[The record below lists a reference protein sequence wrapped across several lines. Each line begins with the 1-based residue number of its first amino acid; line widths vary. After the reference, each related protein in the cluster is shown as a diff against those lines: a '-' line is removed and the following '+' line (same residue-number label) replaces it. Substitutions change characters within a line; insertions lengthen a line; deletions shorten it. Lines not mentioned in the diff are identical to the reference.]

1 MNCRTLFP
9 SLLFIL
15 LASSILTA
23 QQTPDSTDKRLVTI
37 LHLPVL
43 TSHDWQ
49 ALFSEAESGNAEAQ
63 YWLGRI
69 YGQGT
74 LLPKDL
80 QKSARWYQK
89 SAEQDYA
96 PAEYVVCLEHANRDS
111 AESEKC
117 MKRAA
122 EKGVPEAQF
131 WLAVAHQQV
140 VCLGIREDHEAVK
153 WFKQAAEHDNPDAQV
168 ELGRHYEDGQG
179 VEQNYTL
186 AAQWYRRAAEHV
198 PDLGGAG
205 QARNNLGNLYKA
217 GLGVPKDYVQAYMW
231 FSLAGVDQNIADVQR
246 KMTPAQ
252 ILQARQLVDD
262 WKKEHPDPAIY

>member
-1 MNCRTLFP
+1 VNQRTLFP
-9 SLLFIL
+9 SLPFIL
-15 LASSILTA
+15 LVSSILTA
-23 QQTPDSTDKRLVTI
+23 QQTPDSTGNRLVTI

-89 SAEQDYA
+89 SAEQHYA
-96 PAEYVVCLEHANRDS
+96 PAEYAVCLEHANRDS

-117 MKRAA
+117 IQRAA

-131 WLAVAHQQV
+131 SLAVAHQQV
-140 VCLGIREDHEAVK
+140 VCSGIREDHEALK
-153 WFKQAAEHDNPDAQV
+153 WFKQAAERGNPDAQV

-179 VEQNYTL
+179 VEQNYAL
-186 AAQWYRRAAEHV
+186 AARWYRRAAEHV
-198 PDLGGAG
+198 PNLGGAG
-205 QARNNLGNLYKA
+205 QGRNNLGNLYMA

-231 FSLAGVDQNIADVQR
+231 FALAGVDQNIADVQR

-252 ILQARQLVDD
+252 ILQAEQLADD
-262 WKKEHPDPAIY
+262 WKKQHADPAIY